1 MSANAHPA
9 DESKAG
15 SKHMPV
21 QVAEVN
27 LWGDPVG
34 AVAWDHNRGFATF
47 EYDPSFLRK
56 QIEIAPLVMPLHA
69 GIFSFPE
76 LNDKTFY
83 GLPGL
88 LADSL
93 PDRYGTRLIE
103 VWLQRQGRL
112 LRDFSPIERL
122 CYMGS
127 RGMGALEY
135 VPALVTPKKSIRVE
149 VSRLVALAGKI
160 LSQREDLLVNLSND
174 ESEALDTIIRVGTSA
189 GGARAKAVIAW
200 HPETNAVRSG
210 QVQAP
215 QGFEYWIIK
224 FDGINDDTLG
234 DPKGYG
240 KIEYAYHL
248 MAGAA
253 GIEMSECRLMQEN
266 GRAHFMTR
274 RFDRTDRS
282 DKIHMQSF
290 CALGHY
296 DYKMPGRYGYETAMT
311 ACQQLGLGQPA
322 VRQLFRRM
330 VFNVIA
336 RNQDDHTRNIA
347 FLMDRDGKW
356 RLAPAFDV
364 IWSYN
369 AEGQWTNLHQMTING
384 KRDGF
389 VQQDF
394 MEVAQRF
401 RIKKPMDILADV
413 GAAVRR
419 WPDLAKEVGVAQSR
433 IAKIAST
440 HRVDMVP

>member
-1 MSANAHPA
+1 
-9 DESKAG
+9 
-15 SKHMPV
+15 MPLL
-21 QVAEVN
+21 VAKVN

-34 AVAWDHNRGFATF
+34 AVAWDDDRGFATF

-56 QIEIAPLVMPLHA
+56 QLEIAPLTMPLNSE
-69 GIFSFPE
+69 IYSFPE

-103 VWLQRQGRL
+103 VWLQRQGRSL
-112 LRDFSPIERL
+112 KGFSPIERL

-127 RGMGALEY
+127 RGMGALEFE
-135 VPALVTPKKSIRVE
+135 PALVTSKKAVRVE
-149 VSRLVALAGKI
+149 VSELVELARKI
-160 LSQREDLLVNLSND
+160 LSEREDLLVNLSND
-174 ESEALDTIIRVGTSA
+174 ESTALDTIIRVGTSA

-200 HPETNAVRSG
+200 NPKTKDVRSG

-215 QGFEYWIIK
+215 EGFEYWIIK

-248 MAGAA
+248 MAKTA
-253 GIEMSECRLMQEN
+253 GIKMTKCRLMKEN

-274 RFDRTDRS
+274 RFDRTNNS

-296 DYKMPGRYGYETAMT
+296 DYKMPGQYGYETAMT
-311 ACQQLGLGQPA
+311 TCLQLGLGQP
-322 VRQLFRRM
+322 VLRQLFRRM
-330 VFNVIA
+330 VFNIIA

-347 FLMDRDGKW
+347 FLMDRDSNW
-356 RLAPAFDV
+356 HLAPAFDV

-369 AEGQWTNLHQMTING
+369 SKGEWTNRHQMTING

-389 VQQDF
+389 EKQDF
-394 MEVAQRF
+394 IELAKQF
-401 RIKKPMDILADV
+401 RIKKPMDIIADV
-413 GAAVRR
+413 GTAIRR
-419 WPDLAKEVGVAQSR
+419 WPDFAKEVGLKRKR
-433 IAKIAST
+433 ITDIAST
-440 HRVDMVP
+440 HRLHLAP

>member
-1 MSANAHPA
+1 
-9 DESKAG
+9 
-15 SKHMPV
+15 MPLP
-21 QVAEVN
+21 VAKVN

-34 AVAWDHNRGFATF
+34 AVAWDDDRGFATF

-56 QIEIAPLVMPLHA
+56 QLEIAPLTMPLNSQ
-69 GIFSFPE
+69 IYSFPE

-103 VWLQRQGRL
+103 VWLQRQGRSL
-112 LRDFSPIERL
+112 KDFSPIERL

-127 RGMGALEY
+127 RGMGALEFE
-135 VPALVTPKKSIRVE
+135 PALVTSKKAVRIE
-149 VSRLVALAGKI
+149 VSELVELAGKI
-160 LSQREDLLVNLSND
+160 LSEREDLLVNLSNA
-174 ESEALDTIIRVGTSA
+174 ESTALDTIIRVGTSA

-200 HPETNAVRSG
+200 NPKTKDVRSG

-215 QGFEYWIIK
+215 EGFEYWIIK

-248 MAGAA
+248 MATAA
-253 GIEMSECRLMQEN
+253 GIKMTKCRLMKEN

-274 RFDRTDRS
+274 RFDRTNNS

-296 DYKMPGRYGYETAMT
+296 DYKMPGQYGYETAMT
-311 ACQQLGLGQPA
+311 TCLQLGLGQPA
-322 VRQLFRRM
+322 LHQLFRRM
-330 VFNVIA
+330 VFNIIA

-347 FLMDRDGKW
+347 FLMDRDGNW
-356 RLAPAFDV
+356 HLAPAFDV
-364 IWSYN
+364 MWSYN
-369 AEGQWTNLHQMTING
+369 SKGEWTNRHQMTING
-384 KRDGF
+384 KRDG
-389 VQQDF
+389 VEKQDF
-394 MEVAQRF
+394 IELAKQF
-401 RIKKPMDILADV
+401 RIKKPKDIIADV
-413 GAAVRR
+413 GSAIRR
-419 WPDLAKEVGVAQSR
+419 WPDFAKKVGVKRKR
-433 IAKIAST
+433 ITDIAST
-440 HRVDMVP
+440 HRLHLVP

>member
-1 MSANAHPA
+1 
-9 DESKAG
+9 
-15 SKHMPV
+15 MPV
-21 QVAEVN
+21 LVARVN

-34 AVAWDHNRGFATF
+34 AVAWDDERGFATF

-56 QIEIAPLVMPLHA
+56 QLEIAPFTMPLNS
-69 GIFSFPE
+69 GIYSFPE
-76 LNDKTFY
+76 LNGKTFY

-103 VWLQRQGRL
+103 VWLQRQGRSL
-112 LRDFSPIERL
+112 NNFSPIERL

-127 RGMGALEY
+127 RGMGALEF
-135 VPALVTPKKSIRVE
+135 VPALVTPKKAARVE
-149 VSRLVALAGKI
+149 VSELVALARKI
-160 LSQREDLLVNLSND
+160 LSDREDLLVNLSND
-174 ESEALDTIIRVGTSA
+174 ELTALDTIIRVGTSA

-200 HPETNAVRSG
+200 NPKTKDVRSG

-215 QGFEYWIIK
+215 EGFEYWIIK
-224 FDGINDDTLG
+224 FDGINDNTLG
-234 DPKGYG
+234 DPEGYG

-248 MAGAA
+248 MAKAA
-253 GIEMSECRLMQEN
+253 GIEMTKCRLMKEN

-274 RFDRTDRS
+274 RFDRTNNS

-296 DYKMPGRYGYETAMT
+296 DFKMPGQYGYETAMST
-311 ACQQLGLGQPA
+311 CQQLGLGQQ
-322 VRQLFRRM
+322 VLRQLFRRM

-347 FLMDRDGKW
+347 FLMDRDGNW
-356 RLAPAFDV
+356 HLAPAFDV

-369 AEGQWTNLHQMTING
+369 SEGEWTNRHQMTING

-389 VQQDF
+389 EKQDF
-394 MEVAQRF
+394 IEVAKQF

-413 GAAVRR
+413 SAAVRR
-419 WPDLAKEVGVAQSR
+419 WPDFAKEVGVKRNR
-433 IAKIAST
+433 ITEIAST
-440 HRVDMVP
+440 HRLHLGP

>member
-1 MSANAHPA
+1 
-9 DESKAG
+9 
-15 SKHMPV
+15 MPV
-21 QVAEVN
+21 LVARVN

-34 AVAWDHNRGFATF
+34 AVAWDDDRGFAAF

-56 QIEIAPLVMPLHA
+56 QLEIAPLTMPLNSE
-69 GIFSFPE
+69 IYSFPE

-103 VWLQRQGRL
+103 VWLQRQGRSL
-112 LRDFSPIERL
+112 EDFSPIERL

-127 RGMGALEY
+127 RGMGALEFE
-135 VPALVTPKKSIRVE
+135 PALVSSKKAVRVE
-149 VSRLVALAGKI
+149 VSELVELARKI
-160 LSQREDLLVNLSND
+160 LSEKEDLLVNLSND
-174 ESEALDTIIRVGTSA
+174 ESTALDTIIQVGTSA

-200 HPETNAVRSG
+200 NPKTKDVRSG

-215 QGFEYWIIK
+215 EGFEYWIIK
-224 FDGINDDTLG
+224 FDGIDDDSLG

-248 MAGAA
+248 MAKAA
-253 GIEMSECRLMQEN
+253 GIKMTKCRLMKEN

-274 RFDRTDRS
+274 RFDRTYNS

-311 ACQQLGLGQPA
+311 TCLQLGLGQP
-322 VRQLFRRM
+322 VLRQLFRRM
-330 VFNVIA
+330 VFNIIA

-347 FLMDRDGKW
+347 FLMDREGNW
-356 RLAPAFDV
+356 HLAPAFDV

-369 AEGQWTNLHQMTING
+369 SKGEWTNRHQMTING

-389 VQQDF
+389 ENQDF
-394 MEVAQRF
+394 IELAKQF
-401 RIKKPMDILADV
+401 RIKKPLDIIADV
-413 GAAVRR
+413 GAAIRR
-419 WPDLAKEVGVAQSR
+419 WPDFAKEVGLKPKR
-433 IAKIAST
+433 ITGIAST
-440 HRVDMVP
+440 HRLHLAP